1 MKRAWLASLSIAALA
16 ACSPKSEHVSNA
28 TSQPP
33 VPAEAE
39 APVDVPAGTYTLDQ
53 AHTSVLF
60 RVDHLSMS
68 KYTAR
73 FKRAAAQLQLDP
85 NDLAASSVIVN
96 VDTNSLE
103 TDFPNIAEHDFNAQL
118 ISEQWL
124 NAAQYPQITFQSR
137 KVDVTGARTMRIH
150 GDLTLRGVTRPMTL
164 DARFNGGYAGH
175 AFEKN
180 ARVGFS
186 AQGKLKRSQF
196 GVSSGIPEPGSIMG
210 VSDEVEVIVETEFTG
225 PPWAD
230 APGGRELSKN

>member
-1 MKRAWLASLSIAALA
+1 MKRAWLGLLWIAALA
-16 ACSPKSEHVSNA
+16 ACSPKSEHAANE
-28 TSQPP
+28 TSQT
-33 VPAEAE
+33 PAPAAAAAE

-73 FKRAAAQLQLDP
+73 FKRANAQLQLDP
-85 NDLAASSVIVN
+85 KNLAASSVTVN
-96 VDTNSLE
+96 VETDSLE
-103 TDFPNIAEHDFNAQL
+103 TDFPNVAEYDFNAQL
-118 ISEQWL
+118 TSEQWL
-124 NAAQYPQITFQSR
+124 NAAQYPQITFQST

-175 AFEKN
+175 TLEKN

-186 AQGKLKRSQF
+186 AQGKLKRSEF
-196 GVSSGIPEPGSIMG
+196 GFSIGIPAPGSIIG
-210 VSDEVEVIVETEFTG
+210 VSDEVEVIIETEFTG
-225 PPWAD
+225 PPWAE
-230 APGGRELSKN
+230 APEGTN